1 MEHVMSSPVQ
11 RHVRRNNS
19 SYQDDRGTVTPVKTE
34 DARWSL
40 LDLVRRCRKPLGLRD
55 RDVAVLRGLL
65 SFVPQS
71 GDPSTLVVF
80 ASNRVLIERCDGIDE
95 RTLRRRLTHLTANGL
110 LARKSSPN
118 GKRYR
123 VMDECAEAK
132 LTYGI
137 DLSPL
142 FAIRDHLIALA
153 DECSREEIRCK
164 ALRSVI
170 RDILYHQAADI
181 QPAVRDLAYRSL
193 RRTLSSDQLADLIQ
207 KLREELPQTSAGT
220 SSVTDAVTGS
230 DRQNDRHILKS
241 EKENF
246 ESEYAAEKSS
256 SGKCTSDPAS
266 NDVERRNDI
275 TVSECMA
282 LAKNA
287 ASFASA
293 TAKDWGDVVR
303 LSDTLA
309 PAVGLARTDV
319 ETARAAMGA
328 LGSALAILGIVEAF
342 DRIRRPRAYLQ
353 ALIKRAANEGIDFVR
368 MFRSLTNC
376 RASTSPTMTVA

>member
-11 RHVRRNNS
+11 RHVRRTKP
-19 SYQDDRGTVTPVKTE
+19 SYHDDRRTVAPVTKE

-65 SFVPQS
+65 SFVPRS
-71 GDPSTLVVF
+71 ADPSTLVVF
-80 ASNRVLIERCDGIDE
+80 ASNSALIERCDGIDE
-95 RTLRRRLTHLTANGL
+95 RTLRRRLAHLKANGL

-123 VMDECAEAK
+123 VMDECAETR

-153 DECSREEIRCK
+153 DECSRDEIRCK

-170 RDILYHQAADI
+170 RDILYNQAADI

-193 RRTLSSDQLADLIQ
+193 RRSLSSDQLADLIQ
-207 KLREELPQTSAGT
+207 KLQNELPQAGAEP
-220 SSVTDAVTGS
+220 SSVTESVTGS
-230 DRQNDRHILKS
+230 DRQNDRHIQKS
-241 EKENF
+241 KKENY
-246 ESEYAAEKSS
+246 ESECAAENAS
-256 SGKCTSDPAS
+256 SGVCT
-266 NDVERRNDI
+266 NDQATNDEERDSDI

-287 ASFASA
+287 ASFASSG
-293 TAKDWGDVVR
+293 AKDWSDVVR

-309 PAVGLARTDV
+309 PAVGLARIDV
-319 ETARAAMGA
+319 ENARDAMGA

-342 DRIRRPRAYLQ
+342 DRIRRPKAYLQ
-353 ALIKRAANEGIDFVR
+353 ALTKRAAKEGIDVVR

-376 RASTSPTMTVA
+376 RASTAPTVAIA

>member
-11 RHVRRNNS
+11 RHVRRTNP
-19 SYQDDRGTVTPVKTE
+19 SYQDDHGAVTPIKTE

-65 SFVPQS
+65 SFVPQAA
-71 GDPSTLVVF
+71 DPSTLVVF

-123 VMDECAEAK
+123 VIDEHAEAK

-137 DLSPL
+137 DLRPL
-142 FAIRDHLIALA
+142 FAIRDHLTALA
-153 DECSREEIRCK
+153 EECSREEIRCK

-170 RDILYHQAADI
+170 RDILYHQTAHI
-181 QPAVRDLAYRSL
+181 QPALHDLACRSL
-193 RRTLSSDQLADLIQ
+193 RRSLSSDQLADLI
-207 KLREELPQTSAGT
+207 RELQQGLPQTSTGT
-220 SSVTDAVTGS
+220 SSVTDAVTVS
-230 DRQNDRHILKS
+230 DRQNDRHIQKS
-241 EKENF
+241 KKEDY
-246 ESEYAAEKSS
+246 ESECPAEKADSERHHS
-256 SGKCTSDPAS
+256 EQATA
-266 NDVERRNDI
+266 DVERSSDI

-287 ASFASA
+287 ASFASV
-293 TAKDWGDVVR
+293 TAKNWGDVVR

-319 ETARAAMGA
+319 ETARAAMGP

-342 DRIRRPRAYLQ
+342 DRIRRPRSYLQ
-353 ALIKRAANEGIDFVR
+353 ALTKRAANEGIDFVR

-376 RASTSPTMTVA
+376 RGSKPPTLAIA

>member
-1 MEHVMSSPVQ
+1 MEHAMSSPVQ
-11 RHVRRNNS
+11 RHVRRANF
-19 SYQDDRGTVTPVKTE
+19 SYQDNRSTVTSVKTG

-71 GDPSTLVVF
+71 SDPSSLVVF
-80 ASNRVLIERCDGIDE
+80 ASNRALIERCDGIDE
-95 RTLRRRLTHLTANGL
+95 RTLRRRLTHLKATGF

-137 DLSPL
+137 DLAPL
-142 FAIRDHLIALA
+142 FAIRDHLVALA
-153 DECSREEIRCK
+153 EECSREEIRCK
-164 ALRSVI
+164 ALRSEI
-170 RDILYHQAADI
+170 RDILYHQAAHI
-181 QPAVRDLAYRSL
+181 QPALRDLACRSL
-193 RRTLSSDQLADLIQ
+193 RRSLSSDQLADLIQ
-207 KLREELPQTSAGT
+207 ELQEGLPKTGAET
-220 SSVTDAVTGS
+220 SSVTDAVTVS
-230 DRQNDRHILKS
+230 DRQNDRHIRKS
-241 EKENF
+241 EKENY
-246 ESEYAAEKSS
+246 ESECTAEKASS
-256 SGKCTSDPAS
+256 QKRASEPAS
-266 NDVERRNDI
+266 TCVERSNDI

-287 ASFASA
+287 ASFASV

-309 PAVGLARTDV
+309 PAVGLAKTDV
-319 ETARAAMGA
+319 ETARKAMGA
-328 LGSALAILGIVEAF
+328 LGSALAILGIIEAF
-342 DRIRRPRAYLQ
+342 DRIRQPRAYLQ
-353 ALIKRAANEGIDFVR
+353 ALANRAASEGIDFVR

-376 RASTSPTMTVA
+376 SAPSARRMTIA

>member
-1 MEHVMSSPVQ
+1 MSSPVQ
-11 RHVRRNNS
+11 RHVRRAKP
-19 SYQDDRGTVTPVKTE
+19 SYLEDRRTVAPVKKE

-40 LDLVRRCRKPLGLRD
+40 LDLVRRCRRALGLRD

-71 GDPSTLVVF
+71 ADPSTLVVF
-80 ASNRVLIERCDGIDE
+80 ASNSALIERCDGIDE
-95 RTLRRRLTHLTANGL
+95 RTLRRRVAHLKANGL
-110 LARKSSPN
+110 LARKPSPN

-123 VMDECAEAK
+123 VMDECAEAR

-153 DECSREEIRCK
+153 DECSRDEIRCK

-170 RDILYHQAADI
+170 RDILYNKAAEI

-193 RRTLSSDQLADLIQ
+193 RRSLSSDQLADLIE
-207 KLREELPQTSAGT
+207 KLQEELPQAGVEP
-220 SSVTDAVTGS
+220 SSVTEHVSGN
-230 DRQNDRHILKS
+230 DRQNDRHIQKS
-241 EKENF
+241 IKESY
-246 ESEYAAEKSS
+246 ESECATENAS
-256 SGKCTSDPAS
+256 SGKCTNDPAT
-266 NDVERRNDI
+266 NAEERDSDI
-275 TVSECMA
+275 TVYECMA

-287 ASFASA
+287 ASFASSA
-293 TAKDWGDVVR
+293 AKDWSDVVR

-319 ETARAAMGA
+319 ESARNAMGA

-353 ALIKRAANEGIDFVR
+353 ALTKRAAKEGIDPVR

-376 RASTSPTMTVA
+376 RAPTAPPVAIA

>member
-11 RHVRRNNS
+11 RHVRRTNS
-19 SYQDDRGTVTPVKTE
+19 SYQDDRGNVAPVKTE

-71 GDPSTLVVF
+71 ADPHSLVVF
-80 ASNRVLIERCDGIDE
+80 ASNRALIERCDGMDE
-95 RTLRRRLTHLTANGL
+95 RTLRRRLTHLKANGL

-123 VMDECAEAK
+123 VQDERAEAK

-137 DLSPL
+137 DLAPL

-153 DECSREEIRCK
+153 EECSREEIRCK

-181 QPAVRDLAYRSL
+181 QPAVHDLAYRSL
-193 RRTLSSDQLADLIQ
+193 RRSLSSDQLAGLIQ
-207 KLREELPQTSAGT
+207 KLQENLPQAGAET
-220 SSVTDAVTGS
+220 SSVTDAVTVS
-230 DRQNDRHILKS
+230 DRQNDRHIQKS
-241 EKENF
+241 KKENY
-246 ESEYAAEKSS
+246 ESESATEKASS
-256 SGKCTSDPAS
+256 SKNPSDPAS
-266 NDVERRNDI
+266 TDEERSNDI

-287 ASFASA
+287 ASFTSVS
-293 TAKDWGDVVR
+293 AKDWGDVVR
-303 LSDTLA
+303 LSETLA

-319 ETARAAMGA
+319 ETARETMGA

-353 ALIKRAANEGIDFVR
+353 ALANRAASEGIDFVR

-376 RASTSPTMTVA
+376 SAPSARRMTIA

>member
-11 RHVRRNNS
+11 RHVRRTNFS
-19 SYQDDRGTVTPVKTE
+19 CQDDRRTVTPGKTE

-55 RDVAVLRGLL
+55 RDIAVLRGLL

-71 GDPSTLVVF
+71 ADPSTLVVF

-123 VMDECAEAK
+123 VMDEHAEAK
-132 LTYGI
+132 LIYGI
-137 DLSPL
+137 DLTPL
-142 FAIRDHLIALA
+142 FAIRDHLVALA
-153 DECSREEIRCK
+153 DECSREEIRRN

-170 RDILYHQAADI
+170 RDILYHLAADI

-193 RRTLSSDQLADLIQ
+193 RRSLSSDQLADLIQ
-207 KLREELPQTSAGT
+207 KLQEELPQAGAETSC
-220 SSVTDAVTGS
+220 VTESVTGS
-230 DRQNDRHILKS
+230 DRQNDRHIQKS
-241 EKENF
+241 KKETY
-246 ESEYAAEKSS
+246 ESECPAENAS
-256 SGKCTSDPAS
+256 SGASTNDPA
-266 NDVERRNDI
+266 NNEEERGCDI

-287 ASFASA
+287 ASFASSA
-293 TAKDWGDVVR
+293 AKDWSDVVR

-309 PAVGLARTDV
+309 PAVGLARTDI
-319 ETARAAMGA
+319 ESARDAMGA

-353 ALIKRAANEGIDFVR
+353 ALTKRATKEGIDVVR

-376 RASTSPTMTVA
+376 RASAAPTVAIA

>member
-1 MEHVMSSPVQ
+1 MEPVMSSPVQ
-11 RHVRRNNS
+11 RHVRRSNS
-19 SYQDDRGTVTPVKTE
+19 SYQGDRGTVTPVKTE

-71 GDPSTLVVF
+71 ADPSTLVVF

-95 RTLRRRLTHLTANGL
+95 RTLRRRLAHLKANGL

-137 DLSPL
+137 DLTPL
-142 FAIRDHLIALA
+142 FSIRDHLMALA
-153 DECSREEIRCK
+153 EECSQEEIRCK

-170 RDILYHQAADI
+170 RDILYHQAAHI
-181 QPAVRDLAYRSL
+181 QPAMHDLACRSL
-193 RRTLSSDQLADLIQ
+193 RRSLSSDQLADLIQ
-207 KLREELPQTSAGT
+207 ELQEGLPRTSTET
-220 SSVTDAVTGS
+220 SSNTDAVTAN
-230 DRQNDRHILKS
+230 DRQNDRHIQKS
-241 EKENF
+241 KKEIY
-246 ESEYAAEKSS
+246 ESESAAEKANSEERAS
-256 SGKCTSDPAS
+256 EPAS
-266 NDVERRNDI
+266 TDVERSSDI

-282 LAKNA
+282 LAKSA
-287 ASFASA
+287 ASFASV
-293 TAKDWGDVVR
+293 TAKDWSDVVR

-319 ETARAAMGA
+319 ETARDAMGA

-342 DRIRRPRAYLQ
+342 DRIRRPRSYLQ
-353 ALIKRAANEGIDFVR
+353 ALTKRAANEGIDFVR
-368 MFRSLTNC
+368 MFRSLTNR
-376 RASTSPTMTVA
+376 RASQAPTLTIA

>member
-1 MEHVMSSPVQ
+1 MEHVLSSHVQ
-11 RHVRRNNS
+11 RHVRRTKP
-19 SYQDDRGTVTPVKTE
+19 SYHDDRRTVAPVKKE

-71 GDPSTLVVF
+71 ADPSTLVVF
-80 ASNRVLIERCDGIDE
+80 ASNSALIDRCDGIDE
-95 RTLRRRLTHLTANGL
+95 RTLRRRLTHLKANGL

-123 VMDECAEAK
+123 VMDECAEAR

-153 DECSREEIRCK
+153 DECSRDEIRCK

-170 RDILYHQAADI
+170 RDILYHRAADI
-181 QPAVRDLAYRSL
+181 QPALRDRACRSL
-193 RRTLSSDQLADLIQ
+193 RRSLSSDQLAGLIQ
-207 KLREELPQTSAGT
+207 ELQGDLRQAGPET
-220 SSVTDAVTGS
+220 SSVAEAVTVS
-230 DRQNDRHILKS
+230 DRQNDRHIQKS
-241 EKENF
+241 KKENY
-246 ESEYAAEKSS
+246 ESESALEKASTANRS
-256 SGKCTSDPAS
+256 SGPTSTDGGRS
-266 NDVERRNDI
+266 NDI

-287 ASFASA
+287 ASFASV

-309 PAVGLARTDV
+309 PALGLARIDV
-319 ETARAAMGA
+319 ETARKAMGA

-342 DRIRRPRAYLQ
+342 DRIRQPRAYLQ
-353 ALIKRAANEGIDFVR
+353 ALANRAASGGIDFVR
-368 MFRSLTNC
+368 MFRSLTNSSAPSA
-376 RASTSPTMTVA
+376 RRITTA

>member
-1 MEHVMSSPVQ
+1 MSSPVQ
-11 RHVRRNNS
+11 LHVRRTNS
-19 SYQDDRGTVTPVKTE
+19 SFQDDRRTVTPGKTK
-34 DARWSL
+34 DPRWSL

-71 GDPSTLVVF
+71 ADPSTLVVF
-80 ASNRVLIERCDGIDE
+80 ASNRALIERCDGIDE
-95 RTLRRRLTHLTANGL
+95 RTLRRRLTHLNANGL

-123 VMDECAEAK
+123 VQDEHTEAR

-137 DLSPL
+137 DLAPL

-153 DECSREEIRCK
+153 EECSQEEIRCK

-170 RDILYHQAADI
+170 GDILYHQAADI
-181 QPAVRDLAYRSL
+181 QPAVREIAYRSL
-193 RRTLSSDQLADLIQ
+193 RRSLSSDQLADLIQ
-207 KLREELPQTSAGT
+207 ELQGELSRASAET
-220 SSVTDAVTGS
+220 SSVTNGLTVS
-230 DRQNDRHILKS
+230 DRQNDRHIQKS
-241 EKENF
+241 KKENY
-246 ESEYAAEKSS
+246 ESECTAAEASLGDCQSYTSS
-256 SGKCTSDPAS
+256 TV
-266 NDVERRNDI
+266 VERGDDI

-287 ASFASA
+287 ASFALV
-293 TAKDWGDVVR
+293 TAQDWGDVVR

-309 PAVGLARTDV
+309 PAVGLARADV
-319 ETARAAMGA
+319 EIARKTMGA
-328 LGSALAILGIVEAF
+328 LGSTLAILGIVEAF

-353 ALIKRAANEGIDFVR
+353 ALTKRAANEGIDFVR
-368 MFRSLTNC
+368 MFRSLTNR
-376 RASTSPTMTVA
+376 RASTAPAMSIA

>member
-1 MEHVMSSPVQ
+1 MSSPVQ
-11 RHVRRNNS
+11 RHVWRTNS
-19 SYQDDRGTVTPVKTE
+19 SYLNDSTTVTPAKTE

-65 SFVPQS
+65 SFVPPS
-71 GDPSTLVVF
+71 ADPNSLVVF
-80 ASNRVLIERCDGIDE
+80 ASNRALIERCDGIDE
-95 RTLRRRLTHLTANGL
+95 RTLRRRLTHLTATGL

-123 VMDECAEAK
+123 VQDERAEAK

-137 DLSPL
+137 DLAPL
-142 FAIRDHLIALA
+142 FAIRDHLITLA
-153 DECSREEIRCK
+153 EECFREEIRCK

-170 RDILYHQAADI
+170 RDILYHRAADI
-181 QPAVRDLAYRSL
+181 QPALHDLACRSL
-193 RRTLSSDQLADLIQ
+193 RRSLSSDQLAGLVQ
-207 KLREELPQTSAGT
+207 ELQENLPPTGAEASTVA
-220 SSVTDAVTGS
+220 DAVTVS
-230 DRQNDRHILKS
+230 DRQNDRHIQKS
-241 EKENF
+241 KKENYEF
-246 ESEYAAEKSS
+246 ESAAENVSTTNRSS
-256 SGKCTSDPAS
+256 DAAS
-266 NDVERRNDI
+266 TDVGRSNDI

-287 ASFASA
+287 ASFASE

-319 ETARAAMGA
+319 ETARKAMGA
-328 LGSALAILGIVEAF
+328 LGSALAILGIIEAF
-342 DRIRRPRAYLQ
+342 DKIRQPRAYLQ
-353 ALIKRAANEGIDFVR
+353 ALANRAASESMDFVR
-368 MFRSLTNC
+368 MFRSLTTC
-376 RASTSPTMTVA
+376 RAPSARSMTAA

>member
-1 MEHVMSSPVQ
+1 VQ

-19 SYQDDRGTVTPVKTE
+19 SYHDDRRTVAPAKKE

-71 GDPSTLVVF
+71 ADPSRFVVF
-80 ASNRVLIERCDGIDE
+80 ASNSALIERCDGIDE
-95 RTLRRRLTHLTANGL
+95 RTLRRRLAHLKANGL

-123 VMDECAEAK
+123 VMDECAEAR

-153 DECSREEIRCK
+153 DECSRDEIRCK

-170 RDILYHQAADI
+170 RDILYNQAADI

-193 RRTLSSDQLADLIQ
+193 RRSLSSDQLADLIQ
-207 KLREELPQTSAGT
+207 KLQDELPQAGAEP
-220 SSVTDAVTGS
+220 SSVTESVTGS
-230 DRQNDRHILKS
+230 DGQNDRHIQKS
-241 EKENF
+241 KKENY
-246 ESEYAAEKSS
+246 ESECAAENGS
-256 SGKCTSDPAS
+256 SGVCT
-266 NDVERRNDI
+266 NDQATNDEERDSDI

-287 ASFASA
+287 ASFASSG
-293 TAKDWGDVVR
+293 AKDWSDVVR

-309 PAVGLARTDV
+309 PAVGLARSDV
-319 ETARAAMGA
+319 ENARDAMGA

-353 ALIKRAANEGIDFVR
+353 ALTKRAAKEGIDVVR

-376 RASTSPTMTVA
+376 RTSTAPTVAIA

>member
-1 MEHVMSSPVQ
+1 MSSPVQ
-11 RHVRRNNS
+11 RHVGRTKP
-19 SYQDDRGTVTPVKTE
+19 SYHDDRRTVAPVKKE

-71 GDPSTLVVF
+71 ADPSTLVVF
-80 ASNRVLIERCDGIDE
+80 ASNSALIERCDGIDE
-95 RTLRRRLTHLTANGL
+95 RTLRRRLAHLKANGL

-123 VMDECAEAK
+123 VMDECAEAR

-153 DECSREEIRCK
+153 AECSRDEIRCK

-170 RDILYHQAADI
+170 RDILYNQAADI

-193 RRTLSSDQLADLIQ
+193 RRSLSSDQLADLIQ
-207 KLREELPQTSAGT
+207 KLQEELPQAGPEP
-220 SSVTDAVTGS
+220 SSVTESVTGS
-230 DRQNDRHILKS
+230 DRQNDRHIQKS
-241 EKENF
+241 KKENY
-246 ESEYAAEKSS
+246 ESEYAAENANSVA
-256 SGKCTSDPAS
+256 CTNDPAT
-266 NDVERRNDI
+266 NDEERDSDI

-287 ASFASA
+287 ASFAS
-293 TAKDWGDVVR
+293 TGAKDWSDVVR

-319 ETARAAMGA
+319 ESARDAMGA

-353 ALIKRAANEGIDFVR
+353 ALTKRAAKEGIDVVR

-376 RASTSPTMTVA
+376 RASTTPTAAIA

>member
-1 MEHVMSSPVQ
+1 MSSPVQ
-11 RHVRRNNS
+11 QHVRRTKP
-19 SYQDDRGTVTPVKTE
+19 SYHDDRRTVAPVKKE

-71 GDPSTLVVF
+71 ADPSTHVVF
-80 ASNRVLIERCDGIDE
+80 ASNSALIERCDGIDE
-95 RTLRRRLTHLTANGL
+95 RTLRRRLAHLKANGL

-123 VMDECAEAK
+123 VMDECAEAR

-153 DECSREEIRCK
+153 DECSRDETRCK

-170 RDILYHQAADI
+170 RDILYNHTADI
-181 QPAVRDLAYRSL
+181 QPAVRDLAHRSL
-193 RRTLSSDQLADLIQ
+193 RRSLTSDQLADLIQ
-207 KLREELPQTSAGT
+207 KLQEELPQASAEP
-220 SSVTDAVTGS
+220 SSVTESVTGS
-230 DRQNDRHILKS
+230 DRQNDRHIQKS
-241 EKENF
+241 KKENY
-246 ESEYAAEKSS
+246 ESECATENAGSAA
-256 SGKCTSDPAS
+256 CTSDPAS
-266 NDVERRNDI
+266 KHEKRSKDI

-293 TAKDWGDVVR
+293 AAKDWSDVVR

-319 ETARAAMGA
+319 ETARDVMGA

-353 ALIKRAANEGIDFVR
+353 ALTKRAATEGIDVVR

-376 RASTSPTMTVA
+376 RASTAPTMTIA

>member
-11 RHVRRNNS
+11 RHVRRTKP
-19 SYQDDRGTVTPVKTE
+19 SYHDDRRTVAPVKKE

-71 GDPSTLVVF
+71 ADPSTLVVF
-80 ASNRVLIERCDGIDE
+80 ASNSALIERCDGIDE
-95 RTLRRRLTHLTANGL
+95 RTLRRRLAHLKANGL

-123 VMDECAEAK
+123 VMDECAEAR

-153 DECSREEIRCK
+153 DDCSRDEIRCK

-170 RDILYHQAADI
+170 RDILYNQAADI

-193 RRTLSSDQLADLIQ
+193 RRCLSSDQLANLIK
-207 KLREELPQTSAGT
+207 KLQDELPQAGAEP
-220 SSVTDAVTGS
+220 SSVTESVTGS
-230 DRQNDRHILKS
+230 DRQNDRHIQKS
-241 EKENF
+241 KKENY
-246 ESEYAAEKSS
+246 ESECAAENAS
-256 SGKCTSDPAS
+256 SGVCT
-266 NDVERRNDI
+266 NDQATNDEERDSDI

-287 ASFASA
+287 ASFASSG
-293 TAKDWGDVVR
+293 AKDWSDVVR

-309 PAVGLARTDV
+309 PAVGLARSDV
-319 ETARAAMGA
+319 ENARDAMGA

-353 ALIKRAANEGIDFVR
+353 ALTKRAAKEGIDVVR

-376 RASTSPTMTVA
+376 RASTAPTVVIA

>member
-1 MEHVMSSPVQ
+1 MEHVMSSPVL
-11 RHVRRNNS
+11 RHVRRTNTSFSN
-19 SYQDDRGTVTPVKTE
+19 DRSTVPLVKTE

-55 RDVAVLRGLL
+55 RDLAVLRGLL

-71 GDPSTLVVF
+71 ANASSLVVF
-80 ASNRVLIERCDGIDE
+80 ASNRALIERCDGIDE
-95 RTLRRRLTHLTANGL
+95 RTLRRRLTHLETNRL

-142 FAIRDHLIALA
+142 FAIRDHLTALA
-153 DECSREEIRCK
+153 EECAREEVRCK

-170 RDILYHQAADI
+170 RDILYHRAADI
-181 QPAVRDLAYRSL
+181 QPALHHLASRSL
-193 RRTLSSDQLADLIQ
+193 RRSLSSDQLASLIQ
-207 KLREELPQTSAGT
+207 DLREELPQIDAETSPA
-220 SSVTDAVTGS
+220 TDAMTGS
-230 DRQNDRHILKS
+230 DRQNDRHIQKS
-241 EKENF
+241 KKENY
-246 ESEYAAEKSS
+246 ESESAAEKTKPANQS
-256 SGKCTSDPAS
+256 TDPVIPDVTKGS
-266 NDVERRNDI
+266 NI

-282 LAKNA
+282 FAKNA
-287 ASFASA
+287 ASFAQA
-293 TAKDWGDVVR
+293 TPKDWDDVIR

-309 PAVGLARTDV
+309 PAIGLARADTEKSRKV
-319 ETARAAMGA
+319 MGP

-342 DRIRRPRAYLQ
+342 GRIRQPRAYLQ
-353 ALIKRAANEGIDFVR
+353 ALTKRAANEGIDFVV
-368 MFRSLTNC
+368 MFRSLTHC
-376 RASTSPTMTVA
+376 RALTAPAMTVV